1 MAHYEHY
8 LRHVTFIL
16 GPDALFHENKE
27 DDSDVNKT
35 ISEDNSTALDNI
47 LAQSNTT
54 IQESPP
60 TQD

>member
-35 ISEDNSTALDNI
+35 IAEDNSTALDNI

-54 IQESPP
+54 I
-60 TQD
+60 